1 MVTKKPHESGR
12 DWPTHAP
19 HRSVIET
26 STLLLNVCV
35 VWRQRVN

>member
-1 MVTKKPHESGR
+1 MVTTKPYENGC

-19 HRSVIET
+19 HRSVTEA